1 VTRVPIRALLL
12 AVTLVVVVTDALG
25 ATATGVGEIG
35 VTVADLDRSV
45 AFYENV
51 LGFEK
56 VSEMELDGDEYER
69 LRGVFPLRMRVAR
82 LRLGTETIELTDY
95 LAPASRRFPDDS
107 RGNDRWFQHAAIVV
121 SDMDRAYARL
131 RKHGVEHA
139 SSGPQTLPVSNPN
152 AGGIRAFYFRD
163 PDGHFLEL
171 IEFPAGKGEPR
182 WQAKDELFLG
192 IDHTAIVVADTDAS
206 LRFYRDALGF
216 RVVGGSENSGIEQE
230 RLNAVRGAR
239 LRITTLRSPR
249 GPGIELLEYLTP
261 EGGRPAPS
269 DLRASDIAH
278 WQTRISTLDLD
289 AAKRSALD
297 RGGTLV
303 SPAIVQT
310 TDAAL
315 GFDAAVLL
323 RDPDGHGVEIVDCG
337 STR

>member
-1 VTRVPIRALLL
+1 MLLRVLTL
-12 AVTLVVVVTDALG
+12 AVALVVAVSDALAAS
-25 ATATGVGEIG
+25 ATEVAEIG

-45 AFYENV
+45 AFYEGV
-51 LGFEK
+51 LGFER
-56 VSEMELDGDEYER
+56 VSEVELDGEPYER

-82 LRLGTETIELTDY
+82 LRLGGETIELTDY
-95 LAPASRRFPDDS
+95 LAPASREFPDDS
-107 RGNDRWFQHAAIVV
+107 RGNDLWFQHIAIVV
-121 SDMDRAYARL
+121 ADMDRAYAKL
-131 RKHGVEHA
+131 RRHRVEHA
-139 SSGPQTLPVSNPN
+139 SSGPQTLPGSNPS

-182 WQAKDELFLG
+182 WQSNDGLFLG

-206 LRFYRDALGF
+206 LRFYRDGLGL
-216 RVVGGSENSGIEQE
+216 RVVGGSENFGIEQE

-239 LRITTLRSPR
+239 LRITVLRATK

-261 EGGRPAPS
+261 EGGRPAPP
-269 DLRASDIAH
+269 DLRASDIVH

-297 RGGTLV
+297 GGATLV
-303 SPAIVQT
+303 SPAIVRT

-315 GFDAAVLL
+315 GFAAAVLI
-323 RDPDGHGVEIVDCG
+323 RDPDGHGLEIVERA